1 MPARRDRQD
10 ACVTTWHCC
19 RTSADDKFAS
29 ASSVESAMP
38 KLPLMDYVGRPLL
51 ACLFLALLCLQ
62 WRFPLRRQHFSV
74 LHRLVRN
81 FVLSIPGFAIVRL
94 AMLPIPLAI
103 AMWAQEKHFGLL
115 NWLAVPFWIAFV
127 ATFLLMDYAYWWWHW
142 ANHMVP
148 VFWRFHNVHH
158 TDLDLD
164 VSTAARFHF
173 GEMIFSVG
181 FLSVA
186 VAVFGIAPIMLL
198 VFFIT
203 LEAATLFH
211 HSNWRLPIKLERFHH
226 SNWRLPIKLE
236 RILNLIIVTPR
247 MHGIHHSIVQR
258 ETNSNWGTIFCWWD
272 KFHRT
277 LRRDVPQD
285 AITIGVA
292 AYREEHELT
301 LGKLLALPFRQQ
313 RAWRLPNGEVPDRA
327 VQPAQKLTE

>member
-1 MPARRDRQD
+1 MLP
-10 ACVTTWHCC
+10 V
-19 RTSADDKFAS
+19 
-29 ASSVESAMP
+29 VP
-38 KLPLMDYVGRPLL
+38 KIPMMDYVGRPLL
-51 ACLFLALLCLQ
+51 VCVFLALLWLQ
-62 WRFPLRRQHFSV
+62 WRFPLRRQHFSA

-94 AMLPIPLAI
+94 AMLPIPLAVG
-103 AMWAQEKHFGLL
+103 MWAQNQHIGLL
-115 NWLAVPFWIAFV
+115 NWLGLPGWVALI

-148 VFWRFHNVHH
+148 LFWRFHNVHH

-186 VAVFGIAPIMLL
+186 VMVLGIAPIMLL

-203 LEAATLFH
+203 FETATLFH
-211 HSNWRLPIKLERFHH
+211 HSNWRLPIGLERA
-226 SNWRLPIKLE
+226 
-236 RILNLIIVTPR
+236 LNLIIVTPR

-272 KFHRT
+272 KLHRS

-285 AITIGVA
+285 AVTIGVA
-292 AYREEHELT
+292 AYRDEQELT
-301 LGKLLALPFRQQ
+301 LGKLFALPFGKQ
-313 RAWRLPNGEVPDRA
+313 REWRLPNGEEPERKS
-327 VQPAQKLTE
+327 QPAKQLVE

>member
-1 MPARRDRQD
+1 M
-10 ACVTTWHCC
+10 ACI
-19 RTSADDKFAS
+19 
-29 ASSVESAMP
+29 
-38 KLPLMDYVGRPLL
+38 
-51 ACLFLALLCLQ
+51 FLALLWLQ
-62 WRFPLRRQHFSV
+62 WRFPLRCQHFSA

-103 AMWAQEKHFGLL
+103 AMWAQHRHIGLL
-115 NWLAVPFWIAFV
+115 NWVPLPVWAACI

-142 ANHMVP
+142 ANHMIP
-148 VFWRFHNVHH
+148 LFWRFHNVHH

-164 VSTAARFHF
+164 VTTAARFHF

-186 VAVFGIAPIMLL
+186 VMLFGIAPVMLVL
-198 VFFIT
+198 FFIIF
-203 LEAATLFH
+203 EAATLFQ
-211 HSNWRLPIKLERFHH
+211 HSNWRLPIR
-226 SNWRLPIKLE
+226 LE
-236 RILNLIIVTPR
+236 RILNLIVVTPR

-272 KFHRT
+272 KLHRT

-292 AYREEHELT
+292 AYREENELT
-301 LGKLLALPFRQQ
+301 LGQLFVLPFRKQ
-313 RAWRLPNGEVPDRA
+313 RAWRLPNGEEPDREPQA
-327 VQPAQKLTE
+327 AEKLAE

>member
-1 MPARRDRQD
+1 ML
-10 ACVTTWHCC
+10 
-19 RTSADDKFAS
+19 
-29 ASSVESAMP
+29 AMP
-38 KLPLMDYVGRPLL
+38 KIPLMDYVGRPLL
-51 ACLFLALLCLQ
+51 ACVLLALLSLQ

-148 VFWRFHNVHH
+148 FFWRFHNVHH

-164 VSTAARFHF
+164 VTTAARFHF
-173 GEMIFSVG
+173 GEMIFSIG
-181 FLSVA
+181 FLSLA
-186 VAVFGIAPIMLL
+186 VTLFGVAPIMLV

-203 LEAATLFH
+203 FEAATLFH
-211 HSNWRLPIKLERFHH
+211 HSNWRLL
-226 SNWRLPIKLE
+226 IKLE

-247 MHGIHHSIVQR
+247 MHGIHHSIVER

-272 KFHRT
+272 KLHRT

-301 LGKLLALPFRQQ
+301 LGKLFALPFRSQ
-313 RAWRLPNGEVPDRA
+313 REWRLPNGEVPDRA
-327 VQPAQKLTE
+327 VQPAHKLTE